1 MLADILIIA
10 ALMVLNAFFALS
22 EMAIVSASKPML
34 RQRAKQGD
42 WRAEKALEL
51 AEDPG
56 RFLSIVQVGIT
67 LVGIIAGAYGGATLA
82 EPLAAYL
89 STLPPAIAVHANTAS
104 VVIVVSGITF
114 TSVVFGELVPKQLAI
129 AYSQTLACLVAPVMI
144 VLATLCSPVAR
155 FLQVSA
161 AAILWLLGVRKSEN
175 DGLTE
180 EEVKAVI
187 AEGAESG
194 ALEQSEHEML
204 QRIIHLGDRTV
215 KSIMTHRMEL
225 GIIDVNDTLEAVTQV
240 VHERGHSRYP
250 IKDGD
255 ADNIIGMVSSKDLLD
270 AVLMGR
276 AVSIRDYIT
285 DLPSLP
291 ENTPCLKALEL
302 FKSTRA
308 HMAMVLDEYGTIQGI
323 ITASDILEAIVG
335 VLPSNYDADE
345 EMHIIKRSDGSWLV
359 DGLTPIQ
366 ELHLALNL
374 EQIKTDEEYDTLAG
388 FLLDEFGFLPQAG
401 DIVAVH
407 GFRFEIVDMDGRRID
422 KVLVTKIVEDTDA

>member
-1 MLADILIIA
+1 MITDILIIA
-10 ALMVLNAFFALS
+10 GLMLLNAFFAMS
-22 EMAIVSASKPML
+22 EMAIVSASRPLL

-42 WRAEKALEL
+42 WRAEQALDL
-51 AEDPG
+51 AENPG
-56 RFLSIVQVGIT
+56 RFLSTVQVGIT

-82 EPLAAYL
+82 EPLAVFL
-89 STLPPAIAVHANTAS
+89 MTLPPLIAGHAEPIA
-104 VVIVVSGITF
+104 VVIVVTCITF
-114 TSVVFGELVPKQLAI
+114 ASVVFGELVPKQLAI
-129 AYSQTLACLVAPVMI
+129 AHSLTLACFVAPVMI
-144 VLATLCSPVAR
+144 VISTLCWPVAR

-194 ALEQSEHEML
+194 ALEQAEHEML

-225 GIIDVNDTLEAVTQV
+225 GIIDVNDTLDAVTQV

-250 IKDGD
+250 VKDGD
-255 ADNIIGMVSSKDLLD
+255 ADNIIGMVSSKDILD
-270 AVLMGR
+270 AVLTGQT
-276 AVSIRDYIT
+276 VTIRNYVT

-302 FKSTRA
+302 FKNTRA

-335 VLPSNYDADE
+335 ILPSNYDADE
-345 EMHIIKRSDGSWLV
+345 DMHIVARADGGWLV

-366 ELHLALNL
+366 ELHLTLGL

-388 FLLDEFGFLPQAG
+388 FLLDEFGHLPQAG
-401 DIVAVH
+401 DVVTAH
-407 GFRFEIVDMDGRRID
+407 GFRFEIVDMDSRRID
-422 KVLVTKIVEDTDA
+422 KVLVTKMDLPESN